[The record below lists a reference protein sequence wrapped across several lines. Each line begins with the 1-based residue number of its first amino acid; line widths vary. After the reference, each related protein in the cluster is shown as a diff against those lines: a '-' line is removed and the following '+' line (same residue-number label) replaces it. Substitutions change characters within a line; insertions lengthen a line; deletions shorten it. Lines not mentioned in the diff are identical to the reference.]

1 MEKVRKEGVITIKEG
16 CTIKD
21 EIKITEGM
29 RFYCGFIS
37 PYFVMDLKS
46 QKVEFKKPFKHFAE
60 QEDIAVAGYL
70 SLLEAAAQAGWLSVI
85 IAEDVN
91 GEALAACI
99 LNKLRGQLQVA
110 PVKASGVEIIPS

>member
-1 MEKVRKEGVITIKEG
+1 
-16 CTIKD
+16 
-21 EIKITEGM
+21 
-29 RFYCGFIS
+29 
-37 PYFVMDLKS
+37 
-46 QKVEFKKPFKHFAE
+46 
-60 QEDIAVAGYL
+60 
-70 SLLEAAAQAGWLSVI
+70 LLEAAAQAGWLSVI